1 MTMSVGLAKIQNDP
15 EAPTMTRKALGAL
28 STPALL
34 VHDTGLSIDGDGR
47 IFIKLKADGG
57 LQQDENGLSVIEE
70 IVDPEPVKVGI
81 DSEVDPRSEA
91 YDREWNARLTG
102 PAPNYIEASL
112 AIGEEEFGGVSTAFS
127 YDSITKTKVAITAN
141 DTQLRLRYD
150 LENFASFRVLNNGLF
165 QLFCVGEVSPGLSI
179 ITGGGSVGTVEGGVT
194 VNFGTTL
201 KCWLAFS
208 LTGAFGGGG
217 APGAVSTWEEVFT
230 VTFPESGMTLLSG
243 GANIVSVSPTSN
255 FGGQVMSWSARIHSA
270 NEIAVKFSY
279 FDALGAFAPTWKA
292 CVFQFL

>member
-15 EAPTMTRKALGAL
+15 DAPIMTRKALGAL
-28 STPALL
+28 STPGLL
-34 VHDTGLSIDGDGR
+34 VHDTGLSIDNDGR
-47 IFIKLKADGG
+47 IIIKLNPDGG
-57 LQQDENGLSVIEE
+57 LLQDENGVSLIDSLLN
-70 IVDPEPVKVGI
+70 PPVKVGI

-102 PAPNYIEASL
+102 PAPNYIESSL
-112 AIGEEEFGGVSTAFS
+112 AIGEEEFGGVSTAFP
-127 YDSITKTKVAITAN
+127 YDLIAKTKVAITSN

-150 LENFASFRVLNNGLF
+150 LENFASFRVLDNGLF
-165 QLFCVGEVSPGLSI
+165 QLFCVGEVSPGLYI
-179 ITGGGSVGTVEGGVT
+179 VTGGGTAGTVEGGVT

-201 KCWLAFS
+201 KCWLAFT
-208 LTGAFGGGG
+208 LTGGFGGGG
-217 APGAVSTWEEVFT
+217 APGTVSTWEEVFT

-243 GANIVSVSPTSN
+243 GANIVSVSPTSD

-270 NEIAVKFSY
+270 NKIAVKFSY

>member
-15 EAPTMTRKALGAL
+15 DAPIMTRKALGAL
-28 STPALL
+28 STPGLL
-34 VHDTGLSIDGDGR
+34 VHDTGLSIDNDGR
-47 IFIKLKADGG
+47 IIIKLNPDGG
-57 LQQDENGLSVIEE
+57 LLQDENGVSLIDSI
-70 IVDPEPVKVGI
+70 INPPVKVGI

-102 PAPNYIEASL
+102 PAPNYIESSL

-127 YDSITKTKVAITAN
+127 YDRMAKTKVAITSN

-150 LENFASFRVLNNGLF
+150 LENFASFRVLDNGLF
-165 QLFCVGEVSPGLSI
+165 QLFCVGEVSPGLYI
-179 ITGGGSVGTVEGGVT
+179 VTGGGTVGTVEGGVT

-201 KCWLAFS
+201 KCWLAFT
-208 LTGAFGGGG
+208 LTGGFGGGG
-217 APGAVSTWEEVFT
+217 APGTVSTWEEVFT

-243 GANIVSVSPTSN
+243 GANIVSVSPTSD

-270 NEIAVKFSY
+270 NKIAVKFSY